1 MANRNSRSMS
11 ASKQY
16 QQNLAQACASMDRLV
31 LDDNEFTQKDA
42 EEAKACI
49 RSMSATEVASEG
61 MMSREYA
68 DTMGHR
74 WSAATCTWIPRR
86 CNPYTY

>member
-16 QQNLAQACASMDRLV
+16 QQDLAQACASMDRLV

-49 RSMSATEVASEG
+49 RSMSAKEVASEG

-68 DTMGHR
+68 DMMGHR